1 VTSNLKFAFV
11 VPRYGTEVVGGAE
24 LAARMIAERLVRQ
37 TNWQVEIFTTC
48 AKDHVTWVNE
58 YPEGTETING
68 VVVHR
73 FPTTSGRPQRFFPYS
88 ERVLSFPEATTTSEA
103 EAFLDLQGPGC
114 EPLVDGLRNS
124 DRDLFAFYPYLYTTT
139 AQALPQVAERSI
151 MHPAAHDEP
160 ALHLSIFRRP
170 LILSRGLVFHTYAE
184 RFLVQ
189 RLFPVASTPQIV
201 MGLGFEEPSSD
212 LGPGRDPGAIAGIG
226 ERPYLLYVGR
236 VEGFKGTTML
246 GTFFASYKERR
257 PGPLALVMSGPVNA
271 QPPPHPDVIVT
282 GPVDEADK
290 WALMRGATAFV
301 HPSTHESFS
310 IVLLEAWSV
319 GLPAVVNERCTV
331 TYEQVARSGGGLWF
345 DSYAQ
350 FEAVVDRLL
359 EDGNLRRTL
368 GENGRAF
375 VEQNYR
381 WPTIIDR
388 YTSFVDLVLD
398 GDRHGDGGRGAAE
411 RST

>member
-1 VTSNLKFAFV
+1 MSATSNLKFAFV

-24 LAARMIAERLVRQ
+24 LAARMVAERLVRQ
-37 TNWQVEIFTTC
+37 TDWHVEIFTTC
-48 AKDHVTWVNE
+48 AKDHVTWANE

-73 FPTTSGRPQRFFPYS
+73 FPTTSGRPQRFFSYS
-88 ERVLSFPEATTTSEA
+88 ERVLSFPEATTLSEA
-103 EAFLDLQGPGC
+103 EAFLELQGPGC
-114 EPLVDGLRNS
+114 EPLVEGLRHS

-139 AQALPQVAERSI
+139 AKALPEVADRSI

-160 ALHLSIFRRP
+160 ALHLSVFRRP
-170 LILSRGLVFHTYAE
+170 MTLSRGLVFHTFAE

-201 MGLGFEEPSSD
+201 MGLGFEEPSSE
-212 LGPGRDPGAIAGIG
+212 LGAAKAAADIAGIG

-246 GTFFASYKERR
+246 GTFFASYKQRR
-257 PGPLALVMSGPVNA
+257 PGPLALVMAGPVNA
-271 QPPPHPDVIVT
+271 QPPPHPDVIVL

-290 WALMRGATAFV
+290 WALLRGAIGFV
-301 HPSTHESFS
+301 HPSPHESFS
-310 IVLLEAWSV
+310 IVLLEAWSE
-319 GLPAVVNERCTV
+319 GLPVVVNGRCTV
-331 TYEQVARSGGGLWF
+331 THEQVARSGGGFWF
-345 DSYAQ
+345 DSYAE
-350 FEAVVDRLL
+350 FEVVVDRLC
-359 EDGNLRRTL
+359 EDAALRRVL

-375 VEQNYR
+375 VEENYR

-398 GDRHGDGGRGAAE
+398 GGDCHR
-411 RST
+411 